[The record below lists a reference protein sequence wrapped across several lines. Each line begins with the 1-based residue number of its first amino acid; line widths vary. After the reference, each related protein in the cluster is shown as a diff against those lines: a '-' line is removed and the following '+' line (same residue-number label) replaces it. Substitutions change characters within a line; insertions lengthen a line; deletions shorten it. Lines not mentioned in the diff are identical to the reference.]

1 MAYQK
6 ARGNQRQFKAL
17 TSLTIEQ
24 FDTLLSIF
32 EIKWASFIEKF
43 NLDGTPRCRKYVP
56 KNETQLPS
64 LADKLFFILYY
75 KKTNSLQEVVALQF
89 DLDVSMVNKWI
100 HVLSPL
106 LEKSLEKFI
115 PTSRIELADFQE
127 NETYIIDATERP
139 IQRDTYDQ
147 KTFYSGKKKTHTLK
161 NALIVSTVGLII
173 WLGQTQTGN
182 TSDKRLI
189 DTLSFKKSISMLA
202 DLGFLGWN
210 PINVTLTLPHK
221 KPRNSKKVTRELSPE
236 KKDVNTALARRR
248 VKVENVLAH
257 VKVLRIVKDRT
268 RNYRFGFR
276 ENLMKTA
283 CGLYNFRKLH
293 PEIVLKQEIIC

>member
-6 ARGNQRQFKAL
+6 ARKNERQFKAL
-17 TSLTIEQ
+17 TSLTIDQ
-24 FDTLLSIF
+24 FDKLLPIF
-32 EIKWASFIEKF
+32 TIKWHSFIEKF
-43 NLDGTPRCRKYVP
+43 NLDGTPRCRKYAP

-64 LADKLFFILYY
+64 IAEKLFFILYY

-89 DLDVSMVNKWI
+89 DIDVSMVNKWI
-100 HVLSPL
+100 HVLSPI
-106 LEKSLEKFI
+106 LEKALEKFI
-115 PTSRIELADFQE
+115 PNSTIELSDFQE
-127 NETYIIDATERP
+127 NETYIVDATERP

-173 WLGQTQTGN
+173 WLGQTQAGN
-182 TSDKRLI
+182 ISDKRMVDKFL
-189 DTLSFKKSISMLA
+189 FKKPISMLA

-210 PINVTLTLPHK
+210 PANVTLTLPHK
-221 KPRNSKKVTRELSPE
+221 KPRNSKKVKRELSQE
-236 KKDVNTALARRR
+236 KKDFNTALARRR
-248 VKVENVLAH
+248 VQVENVLAH
-257 VKVLRIVKDRT
+257 VKTLRIVKDRS

-293 PEIVLKQEIIC
+293 PEIMLKQEIIC